1 MKASVSIISACL
13 LFMAL
18 LCNPESL
25 HEQCQ
30 DKFLFSLEFKCWLC
44 CHLSLLP
51 GHADARCNER
61 SLTMTNKQTDRRGSE
76 LSPCAALL
84 IKIFACNLCQHCVRG
99 ADDVSFS
106 SQTCAW
112 RVNYADRPNGQLVR
126 AQIEYARSPHG
137 PECKGTRE

>member
-51 GHADARCNER
+51 GHADARCNEK

-76 LSPCAALL
+76 LSPRAALL
-84 IKIFACNLCQHCVRG
+84 IKIFACNLCQRRVG
-99 ADDVSFS
+99 GPTISPFLFMPDVCAPGKLRR
-106 SQTCAW
+106 QTQRA
-112 RVNYADRPNGQLVR
+112 ALTRPN
-126 AQIEYARSPHG
+126 
-137 PECKGTRE
+137 